1 MHRIR
6 NIVLVGLLVLGY
18 AFSAGA
24 ADKLWV
30 NDFAAAKD
38 RAKKENKLLFLD
50 FTGSDWCGWC
60 IKLKKEVFSQELF
73 IKDAPKKFILVELD
87 FPKKTKQDDKL
98 KQQNQMLSRKYA
110 VQGFPTIILADADGV
125 EFARTG
131 YRPGGPKAYLEAL
144 DKYVGNFRE
153 YEKLVQEAKK
163 LDGIEK
169 ARKLDQALARLAENG
184 SQRDREKLAKEI
196 IALDK
201 DGQAGLRVKYELPGK
216 LNAIR
221 DELNKSRDFD
231 KALQELDK
239 LTVEARAVPP
249 MLQQV
254 YLFQAGILIKGKG
267 EKAAGIKKLEL
278 AQNVAPDTQTGKQLV
293 AFIAKMKADNGAGQ
307 TGKSKK

>member
-1 MHRIR
+1 MLRIR
-6 NIVLVGLLVLGY
+6 NIVLVVLLVLGY

-24 ADKLWV
+24 ADKLWIS
-30 NDFAAAKD
+30 DFAAAKAQ
-38 RAKKENKLLFLD
+38 AKKENKLLLLD

-60 IKLKKEVFSQELF
+60 TKLKKEVFSQEQF
-73 IKDAPKKFILVELD
+73 IKEAPKDFVLVELD
-87 FPKKTKQDDKL
+87 FPKKTKQDEKI
-98 KQQNQMLSRKYA
+98 KQQNQMLSQKYA
-110 VQGFPTIILADADGV
+110 VRGFPTIILADADGV

-131 YRPGGPKAYLEAL
+131 YRPGGPQAYLDSLKTYVANYKEYLKLIREA
-144 DKYVGNFRE
+144 E
-153 YEKLVQEAKK
+153 K

-169 ARKLDQALARLAENG
+169 AKKLDQALAKLAENG

-201 DGQAGLRVKYELPGK
+201 DGKAGLRAKYELPNK

-239 LTVEARAVPP
+239 LTVEAKSVPP
-249 MLQQV
+249 ILQQV

-278 AQNVAPDTQTGKQLV
+278 AQNAAPDTQTGKQLV
-293 AFIAKMKADNGAGQ
+293 AFIAKMKAGNGAGQ
-307 TGKSKK
+307 PEKSKK